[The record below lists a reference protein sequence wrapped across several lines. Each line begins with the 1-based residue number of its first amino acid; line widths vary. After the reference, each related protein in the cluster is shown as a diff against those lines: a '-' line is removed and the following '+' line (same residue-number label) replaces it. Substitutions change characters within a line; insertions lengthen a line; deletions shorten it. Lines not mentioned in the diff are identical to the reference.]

1 MNEILRMRVNLM
13 LFRKLIGWT
22 AEQLGEKIGV
32 TRQTINNIESGR
44 STLTKTQYIAIRCM
58 FDAEI
63 ANSPN
68 DTQMVSSLLDMLI
81 DNPDAYTDDEADQL
95 LRKATML
102 APSVISG
109 TVTRQEVSDEWIATK
124 DRIMSNDEIST
135 TKHVYRTIVVPTK
148 IGRVTEKV
156 IGGTWLQ
163 KLLFEKEYIYEVIE
177 TTTNKNKKTK

>member
-1 MNEILRMRVNLM
+1 MNEILRMQVNLM

-44 STLTKTQYIAIRCM
+44 SSLTKTQYIAIRCM

-63 ANSPN
+63 ANSPD
-68 DTQMVSSLLDMLI
+68 DTQMICSLLDMLI

-109 TVTRQEVSDEWIATK
+109 AVSRQEVSDEWIDTK
-124 DRIMSNDEIST
+124 DRIMSNNEETRIET
-135 TKHVYRTIVVPTK
+135 RYKTAIVPTK

-163 KLLFEKEYIYEVIE
+163 RLLFEKEVTYAEKV
-177 TTTNKNKKTK
+177 TLTKNKKTK